1 MDIHYN
7 ILLEV
12 CTAGKLR
19 NQADDWRQNMK
30 YYIPT
35 KVYQEIDAVKVHAEE
50 LAGYGSYALIVTGKY
65 SARANG
71 ALADV
76 EAALDAYGKKHVQYD
91 GIEENPSVE
100 TVMKATEFGKRNG
113 VDFVI
118 AIGGGSPMDAAKAI
132 AIMLANPE
140 KDADYLYE
148 NVAHT
153 KALPVVTIPT
163 TC

>member
-76 EAALDAYGKKHVQYD
+76 EAALEA
-91 GIEENPSVE
+91 
-100 TVMKATEFGKRNG
+100 AT
-113 VDFVI
+113 
-118 AIGGGSPMDAAKAI
+118 AKAESMTGI
-132 AIMLANPE
+132 VTKYKISRPTEDTEKMLKLNAFDKGTPH
-140 KDADYLYE
+140 K
-148 NVAHT
+148 
-153 KALPVVTIPT
+153 VTDEEVEEI
-163 TC
+163 

>member
-1 MDIHYN
+1 M
-7 ILLEV
+7 
-12 CTAGKLR
+12 
-19 NQADDWRQNMK
+19 
-30 YYIPT
+30 
-35 KVYQEIDAVKVHAEE
+35 
-50 LAGYGSYALIVTGKY
+50 TGKN

-71 ALADV
+71 ALTDV

-91 GIEENPSVE
+91 EIEENPSVE

-140 KDADYLYE
+140 EVADYL
-148 NVAHT
+148 
-153 KALPVVTIPT
+153 
-163 TC
+163 

>member
-1 MDIHYN
+1 MYVMSFWLRKTQTIHKTTLENMDIHYN

-76 EAALDAYGKKHVQYD
+76 EAALDAYGKK
-91 GIEENPSVE
+91 
-100 TVMKATEFGKRNG
+100 
-113 VDFVI
+113 
-118 AIGGGSPMDAAKAI
+118 
-132 AIMLANPE
+132 
-140 KDADYLYE
+140 
-148 NVAHT
+148 
-153 KALPVVTIPT
+153 
-163 TC
+163 TCAV

>member
-1 MDIHYN
+1 
-7 ILLEV
+7 
-12 CTAGKLR
+12 
-19 NQADDWRQNMK
+19 MK

-100 TVMKATEFGKRNG
+100 TVMKASARG
-113 VDFVI
+113 
-118 AIGGGSPMDAAKAI
+118 
-132 AIMLANPE
+132 LE
-140 KDADYLYE
+140 KEMAW
-148 NVAHT
+148 
-153 KALPVVTIPT
+153 IS
-163 TC
+163 